1 MVRRDDLD
9 EIGAG
14 PLSRGA
20 AVILWTLVISLLT
33 VLTGGV
39 PLALVPFLAGDAANV
54 WVVALLAVPAGPAMA
69 AAMFAWRRFVAD
81 RDLSPARHFWRGYA
95 VNVLDVLRW
104 WVPTVLVL
112 AVIAFSLA
120 SLDAAGVPSG
130 YGLVLVVIAV
140 AVLVWAVLAMA
151 LSSRLSLRTR
161 DVARLAAY
169 YLAVKPLVGLG
180 ALSLV
185 VLSVGIVLFTSDWV
199 LVMLSGLLAFA
210 VVTTTDPVV
219 RDATARFTAPAEPD
233 TPPS

>member
-1 MVRRDDLD
+1 MRRNDLD

-20 AVILWTLVISLLT
+20 SVVLWALVISALV
-33 VLTGGV
+33 VLTGGL

-54 WVVALLAVPAGPAMA
+54 WLVALLAAPMGPALA
-69 AAMFAWRRFVAD
+69 AAMFAWRRFVSD

-104 WVPTVLVL
+104 WVPTLLVL
-112 AVIAFSLA
+112 AVIGFSLA
-120 SLDAAGVPSG
+120 SLDAAGVPRG
-130 YGLVLVVIAV
+130 YGAALVVVAV
-140 AVLVWAVLAMA
+140 AVLVWAVVA
-151 LSSRLSLRTR
+151 LSLTSRLSLRTR

-180 ALSLV
+180 VVSLV
-185 VLSVGIVLFTSDWV
+185 VLCVGIVLFTSDWV

-210 VVTTTDPVV
+210 AVTTTEPVV
-219 RDATARFTAPAEPD
+219 KDATERFTAPEGEPAEG
-233 TPPS
+233 